1 MNKKIFRRCRWC
13 QWSSCVASAPRPPSW
28 LNRRHNNFFR
38 RRRRLCRQ
46 TIRSWR
52 PRKTIPESSRSILKK
67 LILLLSSSLALS
79 LPLEV
84 KDWRQSRVWISVC
97 SDLGSDPAS
106 EDPDQVKTSFIAVA
120 ILSRLQRWNFKFAF
134 TLSFRTQKIT
144 GFFYFFK
151 CFNNVFAFNACFA
164 DLCW

>member
-1 MNKKIFRRCRWC
+1 MVDKILKKVNSDVSLLEKEFLDWNFKKWKKNFRRCRWC
-13 QWSSCVASAPRPPSW
+13 QWSSCVASAPRPSSW

-38 RRRRLCRQ
+38 RRLCRQ
-46 TIRSWR
+46 IIRSWR

-67 LILLLSSSLALS
+67 LILLLSSSSVLS

-97 SDLGSDPAS
+97 SDLGSDP
-106 EDPDQVKTSFIAVA
+106 DPIKTSFIAVA

-134 TLSFRTQKIT
+134 TISFRTLKKTIL
-144 GFFYFFK
+144 F
-151 CFNNVFAFNACFA
+151 
-164 DLCW
+164 